1 MSEDKQPIDQLL
13 ERYFSAE
20 TTVEEEGVLADYF
33 NSESLAPEHQPY
45 QPVFQWAAEERQITP
60 ASGFEDRILASIG
73 RQTPVKRLQVNYRP
87 WAYAASIALLIGAIW
102 FITRPTQVTST
113 LVLTE
118 DTFDNPEEAF
128 LQFSAALAMVGNG
141 MEQGQQLT
149 IQSVAP
155 ASELDIFTIQ

>member
-1 MSEDKQPIDQLL
+1 MSEDKQHIDQLL
-13 ERYFSAE
+13 ERYFSAD

-33 NSESLAPEHQPY
+33 NGTSIAPDHQPY
-45 QPVFQWAAEERQITP
+45 MPVFQWASEERQVLP

-73 RQTPVKRLQVNYRP
+73 RQIPVKKLNTNYRP

-102 FITRPTQVTST
+102 FIARPAPTEAT

-118 DTFDNPEEAF
+118 DTYDNPEEAF

-149 IQSVAP
+149 IQSVAL